1 MVAII
6 AQAPIALHNP
16 FCALESEFQHE
27 SLSKAVQDCRRIRE
41 NVIANHEDDED
52 GELDLS
58 TWCVV
63 NSDDDHDDE
72 DSDES
77 ETGEVYLWQPP
88 TAVDMANTTA
98 TGTVVAAQ
106 DYPLR
111 LTSTSD
117 GFTDISRA
125 TTAHSTNSASARA
138 LELRGAWVVKVS
150 KKRSKPHGEEA
161 EDDSATSTV
170 TPAAIRVS
178 TLDMTDKLQ
187 NSTPGTSEKKRR
199 GKQPSPTMSTV
210 TSARDH
216 DNHDMNDDDKHEGEY
231 EDEDEDEDEDGSDED
246 EVTQLYMSM
255 TEHELFKSSNATKI
269 KNSHLA
275 TVHDHVLVKALGCFS
290 KACSSD
296 DSSTS
301 NRKKL
306 DRKAIRLRSQDKK
319 HAKAMAKSNNNPSHK
334 DNSDLSDY

>member
-41 NVIANHEDDED
+41 DVITNHDDDED

-77 ETGEVYLWQPP
+77 ETGEIYLWQPP
-88 TAVDMANTTA
+88 TAVDMINTTA
-98 TGTVVAAQ
+98 TGTVVSAQ
-106 DYPLR
+106 DYPLK

-161 EDDSATSTV
+161 EDDSATSKV
-170 TPAAIRVS
+170 TPAAIRDS

-187 NSTPGTSEKKRR
+187 NSTPGASEKKRR
-199 GKQPSPTMSTV
+199 GKQPSPTMRTV

-216 DNHDMNDDDKHEGEY
+216 DNHDMSDDDKYEGEY
-231 EDEDEDEDEDGSDED
+231 EDEDEDGIDDD
-246 EVTQLYMSM
+246 EVRQLYMSM

-275 TVHDHVLVKALGCFS
+275 TVHDHELVKALGCFS

-296 DSSTS
+296 DPSTS

-306 DRKAIRLRSQDKK
+306 DRKAIRSRSQDKK
-319 HAKAMAKSNNNPSHK
+319 HAKAKSNNNPGHK
-334 DNSDLSDY
+334 DNSDLCDY

>member
-41 NVIANHEDDED
+41 DVIANHDDDED

-77 ETGEVYLWQPP
+77 ETGEIYLWQPP
-88 TAVDMANTTA
+88 TAVEMVTTTA
-98 TGTVVAAQ
+98 TGIVVAAQ
-106 DYPLR
+106 DYPLK

-161 EDDSATSTV
+161 EVDSATST
-170 TPAAIRVS
+170 
-178 TLDMTDKLQ
+178 
-187 NSTPGTSEKKRR
+187 NSTPATSEKKRR
-199 GKQPSPTMSTV
+199 GKQTSPTMRTV

-216 DNHDMNDDDKHEGEY
+216 DNHDMNDDDKYKVEY
-231 EDEDEDEDEDGSDED
+231 EDENEDESDDEM
-246 EVTQLYMSM
+246 TQLYMSM

-275 TVHDHVLVKALGCFS
+275 TVHDHELVKALGCFS

-296 DSSTS
+296 GPSTS